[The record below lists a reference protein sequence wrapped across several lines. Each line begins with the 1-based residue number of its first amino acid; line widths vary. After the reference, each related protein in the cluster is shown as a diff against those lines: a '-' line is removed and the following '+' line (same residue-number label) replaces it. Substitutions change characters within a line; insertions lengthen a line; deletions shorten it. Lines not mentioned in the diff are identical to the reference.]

1 MVNTEHNIGKQYI
14 EELLKEG
21 YSPNPLYSYCKELEY
36 YEPAPN
42 IDELYKV
49 VEEHLR
55 TGKKIIISPIP
66 NIPHDENEIV
76 FYGGV
81 RRYCPDLDLAYFYE
95 SRGLYE
101 DALTHYEM
109 AIIKDE
115 DPTGVAY
122 RDAGYICLRKLKDFD
137 RAMYFFTNLGRETSE
152 DNECIAEL
160 YMELGRYEEA
170 LEIYR
175 RVFPIL
181 VFEMLIFIYSAKS
194 EDYGETALEFDRLAV
209 WNRCVNIE
217 HCYAELLRAPDGWY
231 KSCRDYF
238 NLMSSKEY
246 FQKRGNV
253 VLLNNK
259 EYEKSKIQEPLFE
272 I

>member
-1 MVNTEHNIGKQYI
+1 MDQ
-14 EELLKEG
+14 
-21 YSPNPLYSYCKELEY
+21 
-36 YEPAPN
+36 
-42 IDELYKV
+42 LYKV
-49 VEEHLR
+49 VEESLR
-55 TGKKIIISPIP
+55 TGKKIIISPIQ
-66 NIPHDENEIV
+66 NTPHDENEIV
-76 FYGGV
+76 FFFFL
-81 RRYCPDLDLAYFYE
+81 RRYCPDLDLAMFYE
-95 SRGLYE
+95 SRGLFE

-109 AIIKDE
+109 AIKKGE

-122 RDAGYICLRKLKDFD
+122 RDAGYLCLHKLKDFD

-152 DNECIAEL
+152 DNEYIAEL

-181 VFEMLIFIYSAKS
+181 VFEMLIFIYSATS
-194 EDYGETALEFDRLAV
+194 EDYGETALEFDRMAV

-259 EYEKSKIQEPLFE
+259 GKKKVD
-272 I
+272 

>member
-137 RAMYFFTNLGRETSE
+137 RAMYFFTNLGRESIE
-152 DNECIAEL
+152 DNEYVAEL
-160 YMELGRYEEA
+160 YMEIGRYEEA

-175 RVFPIL
+175 IFFPIL
-181 VFEMLIFIYSAKS
+181 VLDMLVYLYTTS
-194 EDYGETALEFDRLAV
+194 EDNGELTELDRMSV
-209 WNRCVNIE
+209 WHRCDNIE
-217 HCYAELLRAPDGWY
+217 YCYAKLLRTPDSWY
-231 KSCRDYF
+231 KSCRDFF
-238 NLMSSKEY
+238 NLMSKKEY
-246 FQKRGNV
+246 FQQRGKV
-253 VLLNNK
+253 TILNIMGKND
-259 EYEKSKIQEPLFE
+259 
-272 I
+272 

>member
-1 MVNTEHNIGKQYI
+1 MANTEHKIGKQYI

-42 IDELYKV
+42 MEELYKV
-49 VEEHLR
+49 VEESLR

-66 NIPHDENEIV
+66 DTPHDENEIV
-76 FYGGV
+76 FWGGV
-81 RRYCPDLDLAYFYE
+81 RRYCPDLDLAMFYE
-95 SRGLYE
+95 SRGLFE

-109 AIIKDE
+109 AIKKGE

-122 RDAGYICLRKLKDFD
+122 RDAGYLCLHKLKDFD
-137 RAMYFFTNLGRETSE
+137 RALYFFTNLGRESAE
-152 DNECIAEL
+152 DNEYIAEL
-160 YMELGRYEEA
+160 YMESGRYEEA
-170 LEIYR
+170 LEIYNR
-175 RVFPIL
+175 FFPIL
-181 VFEMLIFIYSAKS
+181 VFNMLTFIYSATS
-194 EDYGETALEFDRLAV
+194 EDYGETALEFDRMAV
-209 WNRCVNIE
+209 CHRCDNIE
-217 HCYAELLRAPDGWY
+217 HCYAMLHRTPDGWY

-259 EYEKSKIQEPLFE
+259 GKKKVD
-272 I
+272 